1 MKIKKLISV
10 IFSVLFSI
18 ASLSATELEEALL
31 QTAKQFSSSIKSG
44 TTIAIVGISSPTKE
58 LSDFILDEI
67 TIGFIRERKLTV
79 ANRANLEAIKTEMN
93 FQLSGEVSTDSIQQ
107 LGAMS
112 GANVVIHGK
121 FIPLGSKY
129 SLTIQALNVSSA
141 EVINICRY
149 DIEENETLEVLLG
162 SSHTKRKRKYTK
174 WSNDLQIGIGTSSAS
189 IKFQYY
195 DYFTDTRTTI
205 EKTSMGFF
213 MGATNYNLYN
223 FNNVFSFGFAES
235 LCGSVEGLY
244 ALDFILGPAIGIN
257 IKNIVKLQFS
267 PGLDLGFWGA
277 SDTNP
282 GVWNASSAHFSL
294 DFCFKFLP
302 NKIISP
308 LFDLRIKC
316 SDGRPDDDRYEYE
329 KETFFVSPISCIFGM
344 SFNFG
349 KR

>member
-10 IFSVLFSI
+10 VFSVLFSI

-31 QTAKQFSSSIKSG
+31 KTAKQFSSSIKSG
-44 TTIAIVGISSPTKE
+44 TTIAIVGLSSPTKE
-58 LSDFILDEI
+58 LSDFMLDEI
-67 TIGFIRERKLTV
+67 TIGFVRERKLTV

-149 DIEENETLEVLLG
+149 DIEENETLKLLLG
-162 SSHTKRKRKYTK
+162 SSHTKRKRKNTK

-189 IKFQYY
+189 IKFRYY
-195 DYFTDTRTTI
+195 DDSTSI
-205 EKTSMGFF
+205 EGTGMGFF

-235 LCGSVEGLY
+235 LCGSVGGLY

-267 PGLDLGFWGA
+267 PGLDLGYWA
-277 SDTNP
+277 TEDTNFD
-282 GVWNASSAHFSL
+282 VASASVAHFSL

-308 LFDLRIKC
+308 LFDLRIKSSECHEC
-316 SDGRPDDDRYEYE
+316 SHRA
-329 KETFFVSPISCIFGM
+329 KEDFFVSPISCIFGM